1 MKKTL
6 VINEV
11 KSSKT
16 DIGCNIFNPP
26 NPIDILKRDLA
37 ENQKAFSNK
46 LSAFSDQG
54 FELDS
59 ERVFSYKV
67 IDFNEEVPTSIKLGK
82 TKTVNSNTNLH
93 GVYVFDKTDKVNKY
107 QIYFGPLIVLPEPN
121 AGCGNLL
128 GSTSLGCKSSKKEKS
143 DKKLGCGN
151 AKPKSLGCNTPKVT
165 GDQHINFFNDLKNSD
180 SIKAINKHNGWRND
194 YIAERDDYLY
204 SSFVSAN
211 ELVSENWDLIN
222 KQVSIDLESIYS
234 NNLGFKRNINIPSSE
249 MIFTEALLFSS
260 DSKTKVEIKNTK
272 NLSVFLNG
280 FEIMYLKKTLSF
292 FEKLFKHPFIEMII
306 NILRLIFGSKQKDI
320 DKNKIT
326 ENNISILQDVY
337 DQNLAEQDYNL
348 SKIQKLNDKVIGKIK
363 VTFAIPESKKNNSF
377 TLFSFLKS
385 RQKNYTLITID
396 VDLSEKDKFNLDK
409 D

>member
-26 NPIDILKRDLA
+26 DPIDILKRDLA

-67 IDFNEEVPTSIKLGK
+67 IDFNEEVSTSIKLGK
-82 TKTVNSNTNLH
+82 TKTANSNTNLH

-121 AGCGNLL
+121 AGCGNLFDMK
-128 GSTSLGCKSSKKEKS
+128 SIGCNGTKSEKKF
-143 DKKLGCGN
+143 GCGN

-249 MIFTEALLFSS
+249 TIFSEALLFSS

-292 FEKLFKHPFIEMII
+292 FEKLFKHPIIEMII
-306 NILRLIFGSKQKDI
+306 NIFRLIFGSKQKDI
-320 DKNKIT
+320 DKNKIS
-326 ENNISILQDVY
+326 ENNIAGLQDVY
-337 DQNLAEQDYNL
+337 DQNLAEQEYNL

-363 VTFAIPESKKNNSF
+363 VTFAIPETKKNNF

-385 RQKNYTLITID
+385 RQKNYTLISID

>member
-67 IDFNEEVPTSIKLGK
+67 IDFNEEVSTSIKLGK
-82 TKTVNSNTNLH
+82 TKTVNSNPNLH

-107 QIYFGPLIVLPEPN
+107 QVYFGPLIVLPEPN
-121 AGCGNLL
+121 AGCGNLFDMK
-128 GSTSLGCKSSKKEKS
+128 SLGCKSTKSEKKPGCNKSK
-143 DKKLGCGN
+143 D
-151 AKPKSLGCNTPKVT
+151 KPKSLGCNSPKIT
-165 GDQHINFFNDLKNSD
+165 GEQYVNFFDDSKNNESM
-180 SIKAINKHNGWRND
+180 KAINKHNGWRND
-194 YIAERDDYLY
+194 YVADRDDYLY

-249 MIFTEALLFSS
+249 TIFSEALLFSS

-272 NLSVFLNG
+272 NLSVFLKG
-280 FEIMYLKKTLSF
+280 FEIMYLKRTLSF
-292 FEKLFKHPFIEMII
+292 FEKLLKSPII
-306 NILRLIFGSKQKDI
+306 AIIIGILKSIFGSKSNDL
-320 DKNKIT
+320 DKNKIS
-326 ENNISILQDVY
+326 ENNIAALQDVY
-337 DQNLAEQDYNL
+337 DQNLAEQEYNL
-348 SKIQKLNDKVIGKIK
+348 SKIQKLNDKVIGRIK
-363 VTFAIPESKKNNSF
+363 VTFAIPEKKKNNNFSI
-377 TLFSFLKS
+377 LSFLTS
-385 RQKNYTLITID
+385 RQKNYTLLTID